1 MGMRPIPN
9 KVDFYIT
16 NVCNFTCN
24 RCNRFNNYNFT
35 GWQRW
40 SDYQETY
47 ESWGQLVDLR
57 AITIMGGEPFLNP
70 TLKDWVEG
78 LNRIFG
84 IEVQV
89 LTNGT
94 RFRQN
99 KRLYSSL
106 LYQSPKTGARNHIGI
121 SLHNVKDFDEF
132 MKDDILDFLQAPV
145 KVYSKGDAQNIW
157 NSDWYFI
164 DANGIMVNVYI
175 SNNFGNA
182 AIHQDSQGK
191 FALRNSD
198 IDLAHQNCAF
208 VKWKSYHFV
217 RGKLYKCGPVALMP
231 EFDQQHSFDISDAD
245 RELLNSYQALSVD
258 NFETYHDEFFDNINK
273 PIAQCKFC
281 PTEYDAEIIA
291 PERKGSKSA
300 KYIYIDQQL

>member
-1 MGMRPIPN
+1 MHQIPN

-16 NVCNFTCN
+16 NVCNLTCN
-24 RCNRFNNYNFT
+24 RCNRFNNFNFA

-40 SDYQETY
+40 SDYEATY
-47 ESWGQLVDLR
+47 ESWGKLVDLT

-70 TLKDWVEG
+70 TLKDWIEG

-99 KRLYSSL
+99 KD
-106 LYQSPKTGARNHIGI
+106 LYQSLLFRSPKNGVSNHIGI
-121 SLHNVKDFDEF
+121 SLHNVKDFEDY
-132 MKDDILDFLQAPV
+132 MKQDILDFLEGPV
-145 KVYSKGDAQNIW
+145 TIYGKDDPMNLW
-157 NSDWYFI
+157 ESDWLFQ
-164 DANGIMVNVYI
+164 DKNGVIVTVYI

-182 AIHQDSQGK
+182 AVNQNQYNRFVLHNNDVE
-191 FALRNSD
+191 R
-198 IDLAHQNCAF
+198 AHDNCAF
-208 VKWKSYHFV
+208 AKWKSYHFI

-231 EFDQQHSFDISDAD
+231 EFDQQYNFDISDDD
-245 RELLNSYQALSVD
+245 RQLLNSYQALSVD
-258 NFETYHDEFFDNINK
+258 NFENYHSEFFTNLDK

-281 PTEYDAEIIA
+281 PTQYDAQIIY
-291 PERKGSKSA
+291 PLRKG
-300 KYIYIDQQL
+300 L